1 MLLQWDGVNGT
12 QQLRNTLINSD
23 VINRLLMI
31 GKINTP
37 PITGY
42 YKCSVSQR
50 ESLPA
55 VLGVIVS
62 MEGRDV
68 LKNAGAR

>member
-12 QQLRNTLINSD
+12 QLLRNTLINSKA
-23 VINRLLMI
+23 INRLLMT

-42 YKCSVSQR
+42 YKGSVSQR

-55 VLGVIVS
+55 VLGVIVAK
-62 MEGRDV
+62 EGRDV
-68 LKNAGAR
+68 LKNAGVR